1 MYNEIMN
8 NKFFRRAV
16 AFSVLILAV
25 FSSVL
30 VSTESGYSQST
41 NPRVLLLTSDGPLTP
56 VMLDYLKRGMREA
69 ERGQYNAIILQLNTP
84 GGSIDLMN
92 KTVTE
97 MRASKTPIIVY
108 VAPRGAMAGSAGTI
122 ITMAGHAAAM
132 APETAIGAASPVG
145 SNGEDIGVT
154 MEAKVKEMLKATVRT
169 LAARR
174 GEKAIKLAE
183 DTIQNAKAVSADEA
197 LAAGLVDVIAL
208 DPIDLLRQLDGR
220 TVELADG
227 PVKLDF
233 ANATVQPFVHSFI
246 EDFLTLL
253 INPNL
258 VFILLAIGTQAVL
271 IEISSPGGWVAGFIG
286 VCCIALAVYGMGILP
301 VNLFGIVFIVI
312 AFVLFILDI
321 SAPTHGLLTLAGTGS
336 FVVGALV
343 LFNGI
348 QDMGFPPVSIPL
360 VISTGVVLGGLFF
373 GIITIGLRAQRKPVS
388 TGRGILIGKTGIA
401 ITALNPQGE
410 VQVAGERW
418 TAFIED
424 EKLPVPQGSW
434 IVVVGV
440 EGIRLLVKAAPEKTD

>member
-1 MYNEIMN
+1 MYNEVMKKIG
-8 NKFFRRAV
+8 FRRV
-16 AFSVLILAV
+16 FVFSVFILAV
-25 FSSVL
+25 FGSVL
-30 VSTESGYSQST
+30 VSTKSGYSQSS

-56 VMLDYLKRGMREA
+56 VLLDYLKRGMGEA

-97 MRASKTPIIVY
+97 MRASKVPIIVY

-145 SNGEDIGVT
+145 GSGEDIGVT
-154 MEAKVKEMLKATVRT
+154 MEAKVKEMLKATARSLVI
-169 LAARR
+169 RR

-183 DTIQNAKAVSADEA
+183 DTIQNAKAVSGDEA
-197 LAAGLVDVIAL
+197 LAAGLIDVIAK
-208 DPIDLLRQLDGR
+208 DPIDLLHQLDGR

-227 PVKLDF
+227 PVILDV
-233 ANATVQPFVHSFI
+233 ANATVQPFNHSLI
-246 EDFLTLL
+246 EELLTLL

-258 VFILLAIGTQAVL
+258 VFILLAVGAQAIL
-271 IEISSPGGWVAGFIG
+271 IEISSPGGWVAGFLG

-301 VNLFGIVFIVI
+301 VNLFGIIFMVI
-312 AFVLFILDI
+312 AFVLYIMDI
-321 SAPTHGLLTLAGTGS
+321 NAPTHGLLTLAGTGS
-336 FVVGALV
+336 FIVGALV

-360 VISTGVVLGGLFF
+360 VIGTGVAIGGLFF
-373 GIITIGLRAQRKPVS
+373 GVLTIGLRAQHKPVS
-388 TGRGILIGKTGIA
+388 TGREMLVGKIGTVV
-401 ITALNPQGE
+401 TDLNPQGE

-418 TAFIED
+418 TAFISD
-424 EKLPVPQGSW
+424 AKSALPIGSQ
-434 IVVVGV
+434 IVVTGV
-440 EGIRLLVKAAPEKTD
+440 EGIRLQVKAAPDKLD